1 VTHPRRP
8 GDPRADRLRARHEQ
22 VFGDRRGP
30 PVPVEAIA
38 EDLLGL
44 MIGEADLDVSG
55 LLIPAE
61 RRIWVDAGE
70 ARDSPARRRF
80 TIAHEIGHWV
90 CQVRAGRGEPI
101 HCRIAPSAATAP
113 AGPEPPPTDPRER
126 EANVFAAEL
135 LMPEDLLHRALD
147 RGVPLDDLPR
157 RFAVSP
163 PAMAW
168 RLYNLGIADDPPGAV
183 P

>member
-1 VTHPRRP
+1 MIHPRRP
-8 GDPRADRLRARHEQ
+8 GDPRADRLRSRHAE
-22 VFGDRRGP
+22 VFGQAGP

-44 MIGEADLDVSG
+44 AVGEADIGFSG
-55 LLIPAE
+55 LLIPA
-61 RRIWVDAGE
+61 RREIWVQAAE
-70 ARDSPARRRF
+70 ARESPARRRF

-90 CQVRAGRGEPI
+90 CQVREGRGEPI
-101 HCRIAPSAATAP
+101 HCRPDP
-113 AGPEPPPTDPRER
+113 AGGRLVDERER

-135 LMPEDLLHRALD
+135 LMPEDQVRLAATRGAEPAELEALF
-147 RGVPLDDLPR
+147 GV
-157 RFAVSP
+157 SE

-168 RLYNLGIADDPPGAV
+168 RLFNLGIVATPP